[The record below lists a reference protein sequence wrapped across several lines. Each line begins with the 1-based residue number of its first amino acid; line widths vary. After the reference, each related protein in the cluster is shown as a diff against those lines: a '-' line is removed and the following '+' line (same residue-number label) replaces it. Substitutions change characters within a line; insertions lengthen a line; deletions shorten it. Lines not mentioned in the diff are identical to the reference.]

1 MSPGP
6 LPEVSGLLRRP
17 ASAALGT
24 SVVATSSVFR
34 YLHHKSSSE

>member
-1 MSPGP
+1 VSI
-6 LPEVSGLLRRP
+6 EVTIARSRVSL
-17 ASAALGT
+17 ST